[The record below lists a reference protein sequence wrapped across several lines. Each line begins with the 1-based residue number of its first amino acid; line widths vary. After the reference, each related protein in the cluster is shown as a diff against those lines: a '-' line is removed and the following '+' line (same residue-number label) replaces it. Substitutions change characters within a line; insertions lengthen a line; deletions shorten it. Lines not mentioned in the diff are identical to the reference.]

1 MAPTPSAEYP
11 ESTLTFGVEIKFFAA
26 LKASTFGRI
35 RHASIAHLLG
45 ERLGRLRL
53 QGPEGA
59 GAVIKVASENE
70 ENSSIGRGVD
80 YACWTV
86 TADRDVEPDYPEWF
100 TDCTKPC
107 LVFLQGNNARCI
119 LVLAN

>member
-1 MAPTPSAEYP
+1 MAQASSAEYP
-11 ESTLTFGVEIKFFAA
+11 ESTLTFGVEIEFFAA
-26 LKASTFGRI
+26 LKGSTFGRI

-59 GAVIKVASENE
+59 GAAIKVALENE
-70 ENSSIGRGVD
+70 DDSSIGRAVD

-86 TADRDVEPDYPEWF
+86 TADRDVKPDYPEWF
-100 TDCTKPC
+100 ADCTKPC
-107 LVFLQGNNARCI
+107 LVFLRGNNRCI